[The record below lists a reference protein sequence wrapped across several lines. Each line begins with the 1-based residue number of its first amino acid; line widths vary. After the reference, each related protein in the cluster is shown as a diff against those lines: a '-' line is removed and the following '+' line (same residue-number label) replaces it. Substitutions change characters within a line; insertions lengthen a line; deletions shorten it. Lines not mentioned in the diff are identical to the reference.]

1 MKVFKPSESEEIL
14 QYGGVV
20 RLAFGVGDGAQVS
33 CGTLTLQPG
42 ESMKEIEKHNSDEI
56 FYIASGELKIAGQ
69 EGASIFAKAGEVVHL
84 PMGEWHLS
92 SNPGAI
98 KTVLFWV
105 NRD

>member
-1 MKVFKPSESEEIL
+1 MKVLKPSETEGTTL
-14 QYGGVV
+14 YGGIVRPALVV
-20 RLAFGVGDGAQVS
+20 GGGVEMS

-42 ESMKEIEKHNSDEI
+42 ESMKEIEKHGSDEI

-69 EGASIFAKAGEVVHL
+69 DGKSIHAQAGEIVHL

-92 SNPGAI
+92 SNPGSTQ
-98 KTVLFWV
+98 TVLFWV